1 MPALQHIVTGYIDIP
16 EYLCA
21 SSLKVRLQYLLT
33 EQGWKHIPMFRAKNM
48 IRRGACGATRGK
60 TFAE

>member
-1 MPALQHIVTGYIDIP
+1 MAPQIVTGFVDMP

-21 SSLKVRLQYLLT
+21 SSLKVRLQYCLA
-33 EQGWKHIPMFRAKNM
+33 EQRRKHIPMFRAKNM